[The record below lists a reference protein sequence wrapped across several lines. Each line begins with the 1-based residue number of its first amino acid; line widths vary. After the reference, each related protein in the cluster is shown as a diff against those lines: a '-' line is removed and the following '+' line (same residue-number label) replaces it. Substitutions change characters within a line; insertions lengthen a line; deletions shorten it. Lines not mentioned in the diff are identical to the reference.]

1 MPWNPA
7 QYDRFRE
14 ERSQPFFDLMA
25 MVEPAPGMRVVD
37 LGCGTGALTKK
48 LHVELAA
55 SETVGVD
62 SSETMLAKSRESE
75 APGLR
80 FELGAIESFAS
91 EAAYDLVF
99 SNAALHWVD
108 DHEAVFARLTRALR
122 PGGQLAVQMPANF
135 DHPSHTVA
143 ADVALEAPFA
153 AAMAGYARKVPV
165 LAPEAYAEMLDRLGY
180 ARQNVR
186 LAVYGH
192 KLAST
197 GEVVEWVKGTLLT
210 DYEKRMPPA
219 LFAQFVEAYRA
230 KLTATVG
237 ARTPYF
243 FAFKRILFWAKR

>member
-1 MPWNPA
+1 MAWNPA

-14 ERSQPFFDLMA
+14 ERSQPFFDLVA
-25 MVEPAPGMRVVD
+25 MVERAPGMRVVD
-37 LGCGTGALTKK
+37 LGCGTGALTKR
-48 LHVELAA
+48 LHLELGAA
-55 SETVGVD
+55 ETLGVD

-80 FELGAIESFAS
+80 FELGAIEDFAAD
-91 EAAYDLVF
+91 AAFDLVF

-108 DHEAVFARLTRALR
+108 GHEALLVRLTRALR

-143 ADVALEAPFA
+143 AEVARDAPFA
-153 AAMAGYARKVPV
+153 AAMAGYTRKVPV

-180 ARQNVR
+180 ARQSVR

-197 GEVVEWVKGTLLT
+197 GDVVEWVKGTLLT
-210 DYEKRMPPA
+210 DYEKRMPPE
-219 LFAQFVEAYRA
+219 LFARYVEAYRA
-230 KLTATVG
+230 RLI
-237 ARTPYF
+237 ARLGERAPYF
-243 FAFKRILFWAKR
+243 FAFKRVLFWARR